1 MATLKH
7 GRKVSPLVAKSGEG
21 RPVLE
26 SAILAKHGGNW
37 FLEATDSYKFARVKL
52 EQTEE
57 DGLKVGARL
66 PVGILKALEK
76 GTIGSRPVLRLEVER
91 VEDVGTYLN
100 RQVTGRAIV
109 TMPDGSEVSEP
120 LPVEGAFPDVE
131 QIVPAL
137 DEAGETLTLGVNPAF
152 LAQAATALCG
162 KTGKKSGLLR
172 IVIRKENRTNT
183 TTPGE
188 AAATATLA
196 KIVVRGDDPDEL
208 GIVMPVRL
216 QTCVGWELEK
226 VEESDEDTVPGE
238 PVAV

>member
-7 GRKVSPLVAKSGEG
+7 GRKVSALVAKSGEG

-26 SAILAKHGGNW
+26 SAILAKHGEDW
-37 FLEATDSYKFARVKL
+37 FLEATDSYKLARVKL
-52 EQTEE
+52 EQTED
-57 DGLKVGARL
+57 DGLEKGARL
-66 PVGILKALEK
+66 PIGILKALEK
-76 GTIGSRPVLRLEVER
+76 GTMGSRPVLRLEVEQ
-91 VEDVGTYLN
+91 VEGDETYYN

-109 TMPDGSEVSEP
+109 LMPDGSEVSEP
-120 LPVEGAFPDVE
+120 LPVEGAFPDVGE
-131 QIVPAL
+131 IVPAL
-137 DEAGETLTLGVNPAF
+137 DEAGETLTLGVNAAL
-152 LAQAATALCG
+152 LAEAAAALCG
-162 KTGKKSGLLR
+162 TGKKSGFLR

-183 TTPGE
+183 NTPNGG
-188 AAATATLA
+188 AAVATMA

-216 QTCVGWELEK
+216 EDHAGWELEK